1 VIVLI
6 QNRIQTNMTFTKI
19 YNSSEVSLASEPI
32 EVGGINDI
40 SQIYQTTGLFFLVF
54 LIINYILAKYL
65 YKRQWEQPK
74 LVENIRDIKKAL
86 KPKKSKA
93 F

>member
-1 VIVLI
+1 MIVLMQNYI
-6 QNRIQTNMTFTKI
+6 QININFTKI
-19 YNSSEVSLASEPI
+19 YNQSEISLASEPI
-32 EVGGINDI
+32 EVGGLNDI

-54 LIINYILAKYL
+54 LVINYILAKYL

-74 LVENIRDIKKAL
+74 LVENMRDIKKVL